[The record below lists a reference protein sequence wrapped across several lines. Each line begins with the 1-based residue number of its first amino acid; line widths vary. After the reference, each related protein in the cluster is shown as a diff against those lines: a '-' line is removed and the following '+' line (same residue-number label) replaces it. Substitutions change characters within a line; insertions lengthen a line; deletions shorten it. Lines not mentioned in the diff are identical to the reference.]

1 MAFLSTM
8 ETSPVLLVLVGIH
21 GVVLIE
27 TTPTFVHF
35 QMPIGL
41 TRTPTMNM
49 LTLTLESILVPSLT

>member
-21 GVVLIE
+21 GVVLLE
-27 TTPTFVHF
+27 TTSTFVHF
-35 QMPIGL
+35 QMLIGL

-49 LTLTLESILVPSLT
+49 LTFTLESILVPSLT